1 MVEMPPLG
9 RGATPPPPWRR
20 EGKSVWAGDSLFP
33 RFICEVSEPIR
44 GQSDTEA
51 VARLIVAAPETL
63 EQRDDLLAALEGL
76 IHALTE
82 GTLDDED
89 GAFATA
95 ELAITKAR
103 GG

>member
-1 MVEMPPLG
+1 MTEHTH
-9 RGATPPPPWRR
+9 GAHCAD
-20 EGKSVWAGDSLFP
+20 V
-33 RFICEVSEPIR
+33 
-44 GQSDTEA
+44 
-51 VARLIVAAPETL
+51 
-63 EQRDDLLAALEGL
+63 LAALEGL

-82 GTLDDED
+82 GTMDDED